1 MEDPKRMKI
10 TGEIVHGKHLGRTIG
25 FPTANLRPDNPADVT
40 GQNGVYVAAI
50 SIEGY
55 PKPLPCMLNQGTHP
69 TVPEGPATI
78 EAHILDFSDDI
89 YGLRAEIEYLKFLRP
104 EQKFPS
110 LDALKAQL
118 HADLETTRAHFG

>member
-1 MEDPKRMKI
+1 MKI

-25 FPTANLRPDNPADVT
+25 FPTANLQPDNPAEVT
-40 GQNGVYVAAI
+40 GQNGVYVAKI
-50 SIEGY
+50 EIEGY
-55 PKPLPCMLNQGTHP
+55 PEPLPCMLNQGTHP

-110 LDALKAQL
+110 LDALKSQL

>member
-1 MEDPKRMKI
+1 MKI
-10 TGEIVHGKHLGRTIG
+10 TGVIVHGKHLGRTIG
-25 FPTANLRPDNPADVT
+25 FPTANLQPDESAPAL
-40 GQNGVYVAAI
+40 GENGVYVATIA
-50 SIEGY
+50 IEGY
-55 PKPLPCMLNQGTHP
+55 PKPLPCMLNQGAHP

-110 LDALKAQL
+110 LDALKEQL
-118 HADLETTRAHFG
+118 HCDLEATRAYFG